1 MDAECETCG
10 SIFRGV
16 DRSEDGEPEIPGH
29 ECADEF
35 CRAWICPAECQ
46 ELSFSCDGCSR
57 VFCESHQ
64 INFQGLRLCTA
75 CLQEAL
81 ERNEPECEC
90 VPSGAPDQFDARRC
104 DFHNA
109 SSDYNVLLRR
119 VTDIQRYD
127 DAAGSITPSAE
138 AQPNS

>member
-1 MDAECETCG
+1 M
-10 SIFRGV
+10 
-16 DRSEDGEPEIPGH
+16 PGH
-29 ECADEF
+29 ECADET
-35 CRAWICPAECQ
+35 CRAWICAAGCR

-81 ERNEPECEC
+81 EANEPECEC
-90 VPSGAPDQFDARRC
+90 VPSGAPDLFDARC
-104 DFHNA
+104 CEFHNA

-119 VTDIQRYD
+119 ITECQGG
-127 DAAGSITPSAE
+127 AELFSSIE
-138 AQPNS
+138 VNVEFQPNF